1 MDDQQAAP
9 KEQSPKQ
16 LVIEQLKN
24 AKNVLVTVSRDPS
37 VDQLAACI
45 GLTLMMNKFDKHA
58 TAVFSGA
65 VPSTLEFL
73 KPEETLEYNTDSLR
87 DFIISLDKSKADKL
101 RYKVEDDVVKIFIT
115 PYRTSI
121 TSDDLEFTQGD
132 FNVDAV
138 VALGVNSREQL
149 DQAILDH
156 GRILHDA
163 AVLGL
168 SAGAEISSDM
178 GSVNWHEPSASS
190 LSEMVV
196 SLSEAFKSGLL
207 DTQIATA
214 LLTGIVSETERFSND
229 KTTPKVMTM
238 SAQLMAAGAN
248 QQLIATQLEIK
259 PEPEPAQ
266 ETIAE
271 VQPSDDAAEPAAE
284 AGELIIEQDASAPT
298 EQSSEE
304 APTFD
309 VHEENHATT
318 DVADVADA
326 LGASGQDVTQANGET
341 EPSTASPTAR
351 IDIDDQ
357 GKLYDVAEQEEARR
371 ARHQKVIR
379 PLNAPHQPEPK
390 TDLKNFV
397 FNQSQPASVVATQP
411 EPGVP
416 AVETEQPAA
425 QPAVPLDQPQQGSDV
440 DRNDD
445 KTLEQIEQSVNS
457 PHLADA
463 QAAREAID
471 NVMADASY
479 QPVAPTADQDLGAQ
493 ELPLPAPEVEPSTPE
508 QPQSSAQ
515 PLPPELPP
523 PFVPPYM
530 QPAAPVP
537 AELNAA
543 LPQ

>member
-1 MDDQQAAP
+1 
-9 KEQSPKQ
+9 
-16 LVIEQLKN
+16 
-24 AKNVLVTVSRDPS
+24 
-37 VDQLAACI
+37 
-45 GLTLMMNKFDKHA
+45 
-58 TAVFSGA
+58 
-65 VPSTLEFL
+65 
-73 KPEETLEYNTDSLR
+73 
-87 DFIISLDKSKADKL
+87 
-101 RYKVEDDVVKIFIT
+101 
-115 PYRTSI
+115 
-121 TSDDLEFTQGD
+121 
-132 FNVDAV
+132 
-138 VALGVNSREQL
+138 
-149 DQAILDH
+149 
-156 GRILHDA
+156 
-163 AVLGL
+163 
-168 SAGAEISSDM
+168 
-178 GSVNWHEPSASS
+178 
-190 LSEMVV
+190 
-196 SLSEAFKSGLL
+196 
-207 DTQIATA
+207 
-214 LLTGIVSETERFSND
+214 
-229 KTTPKVMTM
+229 
-238 SAQLMAAGAN
+238 MAAGAN

-266 ETIAE
+266 ETIDE

-284 AGELIIEQDASAPT
+284 AGELIIEQDAPTPT

-326 LGASGQDVTQANGET
+326 LGASGQDVTQANEET
-341 EPSTASPTAR
+341 ELPTAPPTAR

-397 FNQSQPASVVATQP
+397 FNQSQPASVVVTQP

-425 QPAVPLDQPQQGSDV
+425 QPAAPLDQPQQGNDV

-479 QPVAPTADQDLGAQ
+479 QPVAPTPDQDLGAQ
-493 ELPLPAPEVEPSTPE
+493 ELPLPAPEVEPSAPE

-537 AELNAA
+537 AELLRRSRDTSRLSDLATLRKAIDATVASGSATLPTTCAYGAAPATGCKGTSTATRTVTGSGWVPMQLSGFLSTLPVEPSASQYKILGGGTNTPAVPYYGFCSDGNGYKLTTYLESNTNSTRASGDGGLDANAYEIGTDISQA
-543 LPQ
+543 ACSPS

>member
-45 GLTLMMNKFDKHA
+45 GLTLMMNKLDKHA

-266 ETIAE
+266 ETIDE

-284 AGELIIEQDASAPT
+284 AGELIIEQDAPTPT

-326 LGASGQDVTQANGET
+326 LGASGQDVTQANEET
-341 EPSTASPTAR
+341 ELPTAPPTAR

-379 PLNAPHQPEPK
+379 PLNAPNQPEPK

-397 FNQSQPASVVATQP
+397 FNQSQPASVVVTQP

-425 QPAVPLDQPQQGSDV
+425 QPAAPLDQPQQGNDV

-479 QPVAPTADQDLGAQ
+479 QPVAPTPDQDLGAQ
-493 ELPLPAPEVEPSTPE
+493 ELPLPAPEVEPSAPE